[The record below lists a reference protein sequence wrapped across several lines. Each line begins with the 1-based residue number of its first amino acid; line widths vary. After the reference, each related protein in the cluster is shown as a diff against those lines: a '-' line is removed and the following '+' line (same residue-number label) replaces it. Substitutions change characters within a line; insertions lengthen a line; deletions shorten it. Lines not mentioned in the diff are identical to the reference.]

1 MNTKVL
7 PKCENPLLFGD
18 FLIKSFNLAN
28 ESKLI
33 SIKELTLSIHALSSL
48 FILITSHGLDYPNY
62 YTYLYHLVTYL
73 KEIFQLEEKHKFLWL
88 LEISLK
94 SSKVSSKIVASF
106 MKWFLWTCIEKYMDS
121 DNVVVYLLSLV
132 CVLINKHPE
141 TKIMINQS
149 LVENVD

>member
-1 MNTKVL
+1 VSIVSNMNTKIL

-18 FLIKSFNLAN
+18 FLIKTFNLAN
-28 ESKLI
+28 ESNLK
-33 SIKELTLSIHALSSL
+33 SKDLTLSIHALSSL

-62 YTYLYHLVTYL
+62 YTYLYHLVSHL
-73 KEIFQLEEKHKFLWL
+73 KEIFQLEEKHKFLRL

-106 MKWFLWTCIEKYMDS
+106 MKWLLRTCIKNYMDS
-121 DNVVVYLLSLV
+121 DNVVVYLLSLI

-141 TKIMINQS
+141 TKIMIN
-149 LVENVD
+149 